1 MDSIKKEVSTK
12 LYSEFHL
19 KLDSLNRSE
28 LESVFHINVD
38 RELWRVFRIEI
49 GREIDQMIDNA

>member
-49 GREIDQMIDNA
+49 GREINQMIDNV

>member
-49 GREIDQMIDNA
+49 GREIDQMIDNG

>member
-49 GREIDQMIDNA
+49 GREINQMINNE

>member
-1 MDSIKKEVSTK
+1 MDSIENELYTK

-49 GREIDQMIDNA
+49 GREIDQMIDNG

>member
-1 MDSIKKEVSTK
+1 MDSIENELYTK

-49 GREIDQMIDNA
+49 GREIDQMIDNV

>member
-1 MDSIKKEVSTK
+1 MVSIKKEVSTK